1 MQKAQIRFWFFLT
14 SALGLYLFFIYQL
27 FREKDL
33 LLAVIIFSLL
43 FINMIFLALEKLFL
57 GLKWWWI
64 ILLFGIVV
72 SLSLPT
78 ANRQTLTAFRLS
90 LASIGLLLYQRK
102 AYIAN
107 VRHISRWTYFTNG
120 GYLFSIIT
128 TLVFGFRLLGL
139 NSEFPFNCEQIITR
153 NNTIISTSTRP
164 LTAGISFFEDKER
177 LTTPQTQS
185 SEFSSAISSVRS
197 DLKSKVRTNFI
208 DTQKTINQQIC
219 KVILDH
225 LNKVYQNPVFQLGVI
240 FALYLLFYGVIR
252 LLVWVISVIA
262 YIVFIILKWLWL
274 YQVNKHQA
282 EVEEIT

>member
-1 MQKAQIRFWFFLT
+1 M
-14 SALGLYLFFIYQL
+14 
-27 FREKDL
+27 
-33 LLAVIIFSLL
+33 
-43 FINMIFLALEKLFL
+43 
-57 GLKWWWI
+57 
-64 ILLFGIVV
+64 
-72 SLSLPT
+72 
-78 ANRQTLTAFRLS
+78 
-90 LASIGLLLYQRK
+90 
-102 AYIAN
+102 
-107 VRHISRWTYFTNG
+107 
-120 GYLFSIIT
+120 
-128 TLVFGFRLLGL
+128 GL

-252 LLVWVISVIA
+252 LLV
-262 YIVFIILKWLWL
+262 
-274 YQVNKHQA
+274 
-282 EVEEIT
+282 